1 MHITENSLKELI
13 KNILNEEIEK
23 TSQEES
29 DLEEELN
36 LSSGFFNRYRNALKR
51 GDESKLKLMWKNAM
65 DGLDKK
71 KQMLLL
77 KKLNMMET
85 MK

>member
-13 KNILNEEIEK
+13 RNILNEEIEK

-51 GDESKLKLMWKNAM
+51 GDESKLELMWKNAM
-65 DGLDKK
+65 SKLDKK
-71 KQMLLL
+71 QQMLLF

>member
-13 KNILNEEIEK
+13 RNILNEEIEK
-23 TSQEES
+23 SSKEES

-51 GDESKLKLMWKNAM
+51 GDESKLELMWKNAM
-65 DGLDKK
+65 SKLDKK
-71 KQMLLL
+71 QQMLLF